1 MGPRRMDLSTMDGW
15 KDGSGLQLQ
24 GKPSNQPWPNLSAG
38 KAARIQCAVITGP
51 SGLIS
56 SAPAVFCPELQGA
69 LTLNSPNASGFV
81 LVSRQGIRGTEHK
94 RRNNLIT
101 LCEHGL
107 AFRLLY
113 FIILSRGGHFLY
125 YPPVGPIPPQ

>member
-24 GKPSNQPWPNLSAG
+24 GKLSNQPWPSLSAG
-38 KAARIQCAVITGP
+38 KAVRTQGAVTTGP
-51 SGLIS
+51 SRLIYPT
-56 SAPAVFCPELQGA
+56 PAVFSPEFQGA

-94 RRNNLIT
+94 RRNNLNT
-101 LCEHGL
+101 LCEL
-107 AFRLLY
+107 RPAFRLLY
-113 FIILSRGGHFLY
+113 FII
-125 YPPVGPIPPQ
+125 